1 MDLKQAVVQD
11 SRDNKVL
18 RVGYVNGEALS
29 KMEESGEVF
38 LYDDVYGSSGY
49 EQDCQ
54 PCDCGGSSGKAAA
67 AQNPENLFLPDLGR
81 GSVSA
86 ALPGGI

>member
-18 RVGYVNGEALS
+18 RVGFVNGEALS

-38 LYDDVYGSSGY
+38 LYDDEKKSLIPV
-49 EQDCQ
+49 E
-54 PCDCGGSSGKAAA
+54 GGEYFKPLKVES
-67 AQNPENLFLPDLGR
+67 LFLASLTNQ
-81 GSVSA
+81 VISA
-86 ALPGGI
+86 FIAKNL